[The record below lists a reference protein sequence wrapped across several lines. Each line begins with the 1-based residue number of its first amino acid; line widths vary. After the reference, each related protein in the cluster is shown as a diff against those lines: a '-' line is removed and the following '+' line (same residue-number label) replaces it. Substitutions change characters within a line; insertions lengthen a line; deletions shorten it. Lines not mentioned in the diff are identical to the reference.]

1 MPWSSASYTA
11 EFSAVLRVVIGVLPC
26 SPCLLDL
33 LERVEV
39 GGRVRG
45 GLPFPAVKRTRL
57 VKEGHGVE
65 PWFRL
70 VVAVVAALP
79 SVAAEALGLALRVP
93 DVGDEVDSPVTAALS
108 GEASVAVA

>member
-39 GGRVRG
+39 GRRVRG

-57 VKEGHGVE
+57 VKEGRGVE

-70 VVAVVAALP
+70 VVATVAAMPPSRRNILGSRCACPALATKSTRPSLRRLP
-79 SVAAEALGLALRVP
+79 VR
-93 DVGDEVDSPVTAALS
+93 
-108 GEASVAVA
+108 